1 MLKVDFGTFGR
12 IARDVWSSS
21 RGYLTRFRDTA
32 DEAESELKALLS
44 APGEVA
50 GIVLAQDILQRYQDA
65 ADEEKRRFLHGLAED
80 FAADAAEII
89 GASQRYLDEP
99 SARHYR
105 LLMQTSEPPRQE
117 VLRRLNTAPG
127 GTLALVRMREDL
139 LRFLSEE
146 KSELLAALDFDFNHL
161 FSSWFNRG
169 FLSVAR
175 IDWNSP
181 AELLERIIRYE
192 AVHDIADWDDLR
204 QRVNA
209 PDRACYAFF
218 HPVLGEE
225 PLIFVEIALTK
236 TAPNSVQALLATG
249 REIIR
254 PQEAKTAVFYSISNC
269 QPGLKGISF
278 GAFLIKQVLQ
288 ELSQTY
294 PNLTTWVTLSPVPS
308 FTRWLAADDA
318 LEETGEGGTAAV
330 SARALYGNLEPLLAA
345 PLEKRGE
352 ALKTYDRDLETL
364 ALRYFTGAKNRSGA
378 PFDPVARFHLT
389 NGAKLRYIH
398 PRADLSDKG
407 LKESLGLMV
416 NYQYEPRKMLEHHEA
431 YATEQRVVLARE
443 LAKRL

>member
-1 MLKVDFGTFGR
+1 MKVDFSTFGR
-12 IARDVWSSS
+12 IARDVLGSS
-21 RGYLTRFRDTA
+21 RDYLTRFRDSS
-32 DEAESELKALLS
+32 DEAEGELTALLS
-44 APGEVA
+44 TRGEVA
-50 GIVLAQDILQRYQDA
+50 GIVLAQDILQRYQALDDA
-65 ADEEKRRFLHGLAED
+65 EKKRFLHQLAED

-89 GASQRYLDEP
+89 SASQRYLEEP
-99 SARHYR
+99 SARHYET
-105 LLMQTSEPPRQE
+105 LMKTSEPPRQE

-139 LRFLSEE
+139 LRYLREEQSET
-146 KSELLAALDFDFNHL
+146 LAALDLDFNHL

-169 FLSVAR
+169 FLGVER

-192 AVHDIADWDDLR
+192 AVHDIADWEDLR
-204 QRVNA
+204 GRVNA

-225 PLIFVEIALTK
+225 PLIFVEVALTK
-236 TAPNSVQALLATG
+236 TVPNSVQALLATD

-254 PQEAKTAVFYSISNC
+254 PHEAKTAVFYSISNC

-294 PNLTTWVTLSPVPS
+294 PNLTTWVTLSPVPG
-308 FTRWLAADDA
+308 FTRWLTKGDAGDADEGAEVEAAKVA
-318 LEETGEGGTAAV
+318 ELQRSLEGVLAVPLGE
-330 SARALYGNLEPLLAA
+330 
-345 PLEKRGE
+345 RGE
-352 ALKTYDRDLETL
+352 QLAPYDRDLETL
-364 ALRYFTGAKNRSGA
+364 ALRYFTQAKRASGV
-378 PFDPVARFHLT
+378 PVDPVARFHLN
-389 NGAKLRYIH
+389 NGARLLYIH
-398 PRADLSDKG
+398 PRADLSAKG

-416 NYQYEPRKMLEHHEA
+416 NYQYEPKKMLEHHEA
-431 YATEQRVVLARE
+431 YATKQQVVLARD

>member
-21 RGYLTRFRDTA
+21 RDYLTRFRDTA
-32 DEAESELKALLS
+32 DEAEGELKALLS

-50 GIVLAQDILQRYQDA
+50 GIVLAQDILQRYQEAD
-65 ADEEKRRFLHGLAED
+65 DEEKRGFLHGLAED

-89 GASQRYLDEP
+89 GASQRYLAEP
-99 SARHYR
+99 SARHYQ
-105 LLMQTSEPPRQE
+105 LLMKTSEPPRQE

-139 LRFLSEE
+139 LQFLREERSET
-146 KSELLAALDFDFNHL
+146 LAALDLDFNHL

-169 FLSVAR
+169 FLSVER

-192 AVHDIADWDDLR
+192 AVHDIADWEDLR

-236 TAPNSVQALLATG
+236 TVPNSVQALLATD
-249 REIIR
+249 REVIR

-288 ELSQTY
+288 ELSHTY
-294 PNLTTWVTLSPVPS
+294 PNLNTWVTLSPVPG
-308 FTRWLAADDA
+308 FTRWLANADA
-318 LEETGEGGTAAV
+318 AELGETGTAAAT
-330 SARALYGNLEPLLAA
+330 ARALYGDLEPLLAA
-345 PLEKRGE
+345 PLAGRSEV
-352 ALKTYDRDLETL
+352 LKAADHDLETL

-389 NGAKLRYIH
+389 NGAKLLYIH

-416 NYQYEPRKMLEHHEA
+416 NYQYEPKKMLEHHEA
-431 YATEQRVVLARE
+431 YATEQRVVLARD